1 LLSYDVSDDA
11 DFLHAGRA
19 AWPAITV
26 PTEAFMRYLAERSTP
41 GLRPVERAADLYLA
55 CGALLG
61 DGAALAAMH
70 GTLRAEVSRA
80 LRRVDG
86 SPALADEV
94 AQILGMKLLVRVGDE
109 PLGLAAYAGRASLR
123 GWLSTSARRTALN
136 LRRNKGDQP
145 HDELQTG
152 VRELGTTAGPELLLL
167 KARYKAE
174 FEDAI
179 RAALATIPVKQRT
192 LLLLHLVNGLTL
204 PQLAAMENVSRATV
218 ARWLASA
225 REALHEETRRE
236 LTGRLRVSESEL
248 NSLVALV
255 RSQVE
260 VSVAE
265 LVPRQ
270 RVG

>member
-1 LLSYDVSDDA
+1 
-11 DFLHAGRA
+11 
-19 AWPAITV
+19 
-26 PTEAFMRYLAERSTP
+26 
-41 GLRPVERAADLYLA
+41 
-55 CGALLG
+55 
-61 DGAALAAMH
+61 
-70 GTLRAEVSRA
+70 
-80 LRRVDG
+80 
-86 SPALADEV
+86 
-94 AQILGMKLLVRVGDE
+94 
-109 PLGLAAYAGRASLR
+109 
-123 GWLSTSARRTALN
+123 
-136 LRRNKGDQP
+136 
-145 HDELQTG
+145 
-152 VRELGTTAGPELLLL
+152 
-167 KARYKAE
+167 
-174 FEDAI
+174 
-179 RAALATIPVKQRT
+179 
-192 LLLLHLVNGLTL
+192 VNGLTL